1 MVVMPA
7 KAVIFDYKT
16 LILRLGTSAAAD
28 AAALLHS
35 LAAQGLQWCIFSTE
49 PLSPAQKEQIQQLGY
64 PTPSLVVDQ
73 SHIADGK
80 RRGSPAWIDA
90 VTTALHLK
98 RHELLYIGCTAMD
111 WRTAINSGVMYQ
123 HAAWAASMPAG
134 TTSLVARAPG
144 DVDRFLKMFLCGD
157 PSWSHRTDQG
167 NWSLRSL
174 LPASARLPST
184 SPGPTF
190 KLQDVFTYNKK
201 VQIGDADARSILML
215 YVLANA
221 YLEDLIPANP
231 YFCIYPSSTSGQVSE
246 RLQTYL
252 DKAAALFH
260 GYYREDLLIRAAD
273 APDTSLERWKASQG
287 KSAQD
292 ISIATQAQTVHLGP
306 KYRGKLAT
314 KTVVVLDDF
323 TTHGMS
329 LEWARLLLSAAG
341 TRQIVMLTVGKYGS
355 RHTRYDLKDP
365 SALDPFRLN
374 ALTPENFTTTVVTP
388 VYDPQAQDRLYQR
401 LAAALD
407 ASGT

>member
-1 MVVMPA
+1 
-7 KAVIFDYKT
+7 
-16 LILRLGTSAAAD
+16 
-28 AAALLHS
+28 
-35 LAAQGLQWCIFSTE
+35 
-49 PLSPAQKEQIQQLGY
+49 
-64 PTPSLVVDQ
+64 
-73 SHIADGK
+73 
-80 RRGSPAWIDA
+80 
-90 VTTALHLK
+90 
-98 RHELLYIGCTAMD
+98 MD

-123 HAAWAASMPAG
+123 HAAWAASMPGG
-134 TTSLVARAPG
+134 TTSLVAREPG
-144 DVDRFLKMFLCGD
+144 DVDRFLEMFLSGD
-157 PSWSHRTDQG
+157 PSWSHRADQD

-190 KLQDVFTYNKK
+190 KLQDVFTYKRPVK
-201 VQIGDADARSILML
+201 IGDADARSILML

-231 YFCIYPSSTSGQVSE
+231 YFCIYPSSASGQVSE

-260 GYYREDLLIRAAD
+260 GYYREDLLVRAAD

-287 KSAQD
+287 QAAKD
-292 ISIATQAQTVHLGP
+292 ISIATQAQTVHLGS

-329 LEWARLLLSAAG
+329 LEWARLLLTAAQ

-365 SALDPFRLN
+365 STLAPYQLN
-374 ALTPENFTTTVVTP
+374 TLTAENFTTTSVIP
-388 VYDPQAQDRLYQR
+388 AFDPQAEDHLYQR

-407 ASGT
+407 SSGD